1 MAKKLESHNCEECYC
16 KKIVF
21 TKLTDAELD
30 IIHLDRIQV
39 AYNAGEIIFKQGS
52 PSTYLLCLTSGLVK
66 IYIEG
71 LGKNLIL
78 SVIKP
83 VEYIIAPGLYSDNRH
98 HFSVS
103 ALVDSTACLIDVN
116 VFKKLIRQNL
126 ALAEQ
131 SMQRMS
137 NQLIDHFDHTV
148 GLTQKQMPGRIA
160 DALLYFSEKIY
171 GSCSFEMVL
180 TRQEL
185 ADFSGMSTE
194 SAIRILKDFKDEGII
209 EVKKSSVAILNPERL
224 KKIQETG

>member
-1 MAKKLESHNCEECYC
+1 MAKKLESHNCDECYC
-16 KKIVF
+16 KKIIF
-21 TKLTDAELD
+21 TQLTDPELEL
-30 IIHLDRIQV
+30 IHLDRFQV

-52 PSTYLLCLTSGLVK
+52 PSTYILCLTSGLAK

-78 SVIKP
+78 SLVKP

-103 ALVDSTACLIDVN
+103 ALVDSTACLIDVTL
-116 VFKKLIRQNL
+116 FKKLIRQNHG
-126 ALAEQ
+126 LAEEF
-131 SMQRMS
+131 MQRLS
-137 NQLIDHFDHTV
+137 NQLIENFDHTV

-160 DALLYFSEKIY
+160 DALLYFSERIY
-171 GSCSFEMVL
+171 GTASFDMIL
-180 TRQEL
+180 SRQEL

-209 EVKKSSVAILNPERL
+209 EVKKDSMTILNPERL